1 MRLTLLPSSL
11 CVGRCAGEAGVQDA
25 GVMWLHAGWSALRA
39 VSWSSEAGPHSLI
52 LMKQVLDELHAG
64 PRHHPLTR
72 PSNPMQGAQWHQSAA
87 HFLHVLASLH
97 IWSFV
102 SHARR

>member
-11 CVGRCAGEAGVQDA
+11 CGGRCAGEAGVQDA

-39 VSWSSEAGPHSLI
+39 VSWISEAGPHSLI

-72 PSNPMQGAQWHQSAA
+72 PSNPMQGAQ
-87 HFLHVLASLH
+87 
-97 IWSFV
+97 
-102 SHARR
+102 